1 MVRDSV
7 WFCYLFV
14 PTKRYVRGHRPVGCL
29 VVVVVESLRGNSTE
43 ELNHPL
49 RAKVIG
55 VSNSPLDYHHF
66 RSFESL
72 AICDA
77 LLQGHFPSLRN
88 RNARFETIFVF
99 NPFL

>member
-1 MVRDSV
+1 MLAAGGVV
-7 WFCYLFV
+7 V
-14 PTKRYVRGHRPVGCL
+14 V

-43 ELNHPL
+43 EINHPL

-55 VSNSPLDYHHF
+55 LSNSPLDYQHF

-72 AICDA
+72 AIRDA

-88 RNARFETIFVF
+88 RNAQFKTLFVCK
-99 NPFL
+99 PFL